1 MNAGPSPTEN
11 HSNEE
16 KTLPYISREDQALQP
31 LQKYQVAPVSP
42 PPISTSV
49 PSSKDWSETP
59 RAQTRS
65 EAEAEA
71 AGELPED
78 ARSKNMTR
86 PNSSLE
92 G

>member
-11 HSNEE
+11 HANEE
-16 KTLPYISREDQALQP
+16 KPLPYLSREDQALQP
-31 LQKYQVAPVSP
+31 LKNYQVAPVSP

-49 PSSKDWSETP
+49 PSSSKDWSETP

-65 EAEAEA
+65 EAEA
-71 AGELPED
+71 AGEFAED
-78 ARSKNMTR
+78 GRSKNMTR

>member
-1 MNAGPSPTEN
+1 MNADTSPTEN
-11 HSNEE
+11 HANEE
-16 KTLPYISREDQALQP
+16 KTLPYVSMEDQALHP
-31 LQKYQVAPVSP
+31 SKNYQVAPVSP

-49 PSSKDWSETP
+49 PSSSKDWSETP

-65 EAEAEA
+65 EAEAVV
-71 AGELPED
+71 ELPED
-78 ARSKNMTR
+78 GRSKNMTR

>member
-1 MNAGPSPTEN
+1 MNSGPSPTEN
-11 HSNEE
+11 HANEE
-16 KTLPYISREDQALQP
+16 KTLPYLSREEQALQP
-31 LQKYQVAPVSP
+31 LKKYQVAPVSP

-49 PSSKDWSETP
+49 PSSSKDWSETP

-65 EAEAEA
+65 EAEA

-78 ARSKNMTR
+78 GRSKNMTR